1 MNSRLIAAMGRIT
14 GVSPAETRERL
25 LRAAAAA
32 FQSQGYEGTRVADI
46 ASGAGVS
53 NGALYSHFGSKTE
66 LLAEALRAHGSVE
79 LASLFL
85 DDPERSVIDL
95 LVTVGR
101 GLVERSPDH
110 GALVVEALVA
120 ARRDGEVAA
129 MMGGDL
135 RRRDHWLA
143 GLVREGQAEGAV
155 DPDLAPEVV
164 SRYCLM
170 LLLGSI
176 LLPAVGLPPVD
187 SDDWGALIDR
197 VGQALQP
204 KGTS

>member
-1 MNSRLIAAMGRIT
+1 MGRIT

-32 FQSQGYEGTRVADI
+32 FQAQGYEGTRVVDI

-66 LLAEALRAHGSVE
+66 LLAEALRAHGSTE

-85 DDPERSVIDL
+85 DDPDRSVIDL

-120 ARRDGEVAA
+120 ARRDGEVAE

-135 RRRDHWLA
+135 RRRDSWLA
-143 GLVREGQAEGAV
+143 ALVRDGQAEGAV
-155 DPDLAPEVV
+155 DPGLSPEAV

-176 LLPAVGLPPVD
+176 LLPAASLPPVD
-187 SDDWGALIDR
+187 GDDWAALIDR
-197 VGQALQP
+197 MGQALQP

>member
-1 MNSRLIAAMGRIT
+1 MGRIT

-32 FQSQGYEGTRVADI
+32 FQAQGYEGTRVADI

-66 LLAEALRAHGSVE
+66 LLAEALRAHGSTE

-85 DDPERSVIDL
+85 DDPDRSVIDL

-110 GALVVEALVA
+110 GALVVEARVA
-120 ARRDGEVAA
+120 ARRDGEVAE

-135 RRRDHWLA
+135 RRRDNWLA
-143 GLVREGQAEGAV
+143 ARVQDGQAEGAV
-155 DPDLAPEVV
+155 DPALAPEVV

-176 LLPAVGLPPVD
+176 LLPAAGLPPVD
-187 SDDWGALIDR
+187 GDDWAALIDR
-197 VGQALQP
+197 MGQALRP
-204 KGTS
+204 EGSS